1 MSLDEI
7 RTDRVE
13 LRELKG
19 RLATAKTQL
28 GYSEM
33 NFRDLKIQENEPAW
47 FADSLSSGLT
57 LVREL
62 ELSHGRLISSR
73 KYVKGLEKAIFRH
86 KMKHGD

>member
-1 MSLDEI
+1 MAPVVDA
-7 RTDRVE
+7 
-13 LRELKG
+13 LRMK
-19 RLATAKTQL
+19 LANAKTQL

-62 ELSHGRLISSR
+62 ELSHGRLVSSK
-73 KYVKGLEKAIFRH
+73 KYVRKIEKEIFEYEL
-86 KMKHGD
+86 KHGSE